1 MHACACFITSIF
13 VYVYMGFIFECIYIF
28 RHFVYKRA
36 CMSIH
41 ILFWLYCISCIYRK
55 REKEKRVER
64 LQLLKCFCVK
74 VFSDLRVLI
83 LKLILSYF

>member
-1 MHACACFITSIF
+1 MH
-13 VYVYMGFIFECIYIF
+13 VHVLLHLYLYMYIWGLYLNVYIF

-41 ILFWLYCISCIYRK
+41 ILFWLYCISCTYRK